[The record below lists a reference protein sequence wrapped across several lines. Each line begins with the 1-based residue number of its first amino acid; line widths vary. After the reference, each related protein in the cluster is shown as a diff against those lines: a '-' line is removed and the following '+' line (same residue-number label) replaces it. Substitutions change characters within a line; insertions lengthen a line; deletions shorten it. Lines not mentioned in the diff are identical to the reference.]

1 MKSSEK
7 EIKMIDDIIQ
17 LVGGVDNI
25 NTVMHCSTRLR
36 FTLKKE
42 TAADVEAIEKI
53 EGVLGAQWKAGQ
65 LQVIIGQKV
74 GRPVSYT
81 HLDVYKRQKLS

>member
-25 NTVMHCSTRLR
+25 NTVMH
-36 FTLKKE
+36 
-42 TAADVEAIEKI
+42 
-53 EGVLGAQWKAGQ
+53 
-65 LQVIIGQKV
+65 
-74 GRPVSYT
+74 
-81 HLDVYKRQKLS
+81 LSLIHIY

>member
-42 TAADVEAIEKI
+42 TAADLYLNFRLYYV
-53 EGVLGAQWKAGQ
+53 Q
-65 LQVIIGQKV
+65 II
-74 GRPVSYT
+74 
-81 HLDVYKRQKLS
+81 LF